1 MTFSCERI
9 VPPTAGV
16 ACVIYVYDFFLQ
28 IILPSRDLINME
40 QEIQKQ
46 RKKFELE
53 RELIP
58 EVLEIVQNV
67 EKAIAETGDDRLGHV
82 DRIDQQRRVQRYL
95 ANVNDI
101 RKGLAEKNFETK
113 IRPFLE
119 ANKKILF
126 SDETE
131 KHSSA
136 TVSTKAVK
144 RTRGTAVPMTHKP
157 KRRRSEDNSAPISRR
172 EMLQEYMTLFHG
184 STSMPEIDTDEKC
197 PLCDSSL
204 IVVDVKAQATC
215 TKCGYTCH
223 HLDSTTASMQYNT
236 DMEFSSF
243 SYKRVNHFNDW
254 MAQVQA
260 RETSEVGDDVLQI
273 VMDEL
278 VRRRITSSAQITI
291 PLVRDILKKK
301 KMRGAYEHVTQ
312 IVCRLT
318 GQPAPRL
325 HPHLEECCRIMF
337 IQIQPSFEKHKGK
350 RKNMLSYS
358 YTLFKFLQLLGVED
372 VPMLHFS
379 LLKSKEKLE
388 KQDEIFRKI
397 AHDLDWEFIPS
408 L

>member
-1 MTFSCERI
+1 MRRFT
-9 VPPTAGV
+9 T
-16 ACVIYVYDFFLQ
+16 
-28 IILPSRDLINME
+28 ME
-40 QEIQKQ
+40 QEVQKQ
-46 RKKFELE
+46 RSKFAAA
-53 RELIP
+53 RELVP
-58 EVLEIVQNV
+58 EVLSIVKNV
-67 EKAIAETGDDRLGHV
+67 QGQISHLDGDLLGHV
-82 DRIDQQRRVQRYL
+82 DRVDLEHRVERYL
-95 ANVNDI
+95 SKVDDVK
-101 RKGLAEKNFETK
+101 KGTAEKNFETK

-119 ANKKILF
+119 ANRKILF
-126 SDETE
+126 RDEHTDRSGTRRRHCPE
-131 KHSSA
+131 A
-136 TVSTKAVK
+136 GDTGTNK
-144 RTRGTAVPMTHKP
+144 RRRGTDVPMTTKP
-157 KRRRSEDNSAPISRR
+157 KRRRADDSVPMSRR
-172 EMLQEYMTLFHG
+172 EMLQEYMTLFEG
-184 STSMPEIDTDEKC
+184 STAMPEIDTDEKC

-204 IVVDVKAQATC
+204 IVVDLKAQATC

-223 HLDSTTASMQYNT
+223 HIDSTTASMQYNT

-260 RETSEVGDDVLQI
+260 RESSEVTDDVLQI
-273 VMDEL
+273 VMAEL
-278 VRRRITSSAQITI
+278 VRRRVTCPRQITI
-291 PLVRDILKKK
+291 PLVRDILKKR

-318 GQPAPRL
+318 GHPAPRL

-397 AHDLDWEFIPS
+397 AMDLDWEFIPS
-408 L
+408 V